1 MITKHDQERLS
12 VQVDFIEKI
21 IFELTD
27 DVCQKIFSVA
37 KDEAIQNNINHLKH
51 MISDLR

>member
-12 VQVDFIEKI
+12 AQVDFIEKI
-21 IFELTD
+21 ITTLTEQECMH
-27 DVCQKIFSVA
+27 VFRTTKAQL
-37 KDEAIQNNINHLKH
+37 IQNNIDHLKH